1 LTAEELPEPYLI
13 DADRK
18 DAVDVD
24 GASFTWE
31 LAAAEPQGKS
41 EVGPTSKTKRKAKGK
56 KEKET
61 GTELPT
67 TTTATTEKA
76 PMEGTTPTPHEE
88 EKPFELRNLK
98 FSVPKAA
105 FVAIV
110 GKVGSGKVR

>member
-1 LTAEELPEPYLI
+1 MTAEEIPEPYLI

-31 LAAAEPQGKS
+31 LAAAEPQGKI
-41 EVGPTSKTKRKAKGK
+41 EVEPTPKTGKAKGK
-56 KEKET
+56 KEKEKE
-61 GTELPT
+61 TELPT

-76 PMEGTTPTPHEE
+76 PMEGTTPAPHEE